1 MEIMKIKVKA
11 FANFREIL
19 GRERDVEVKDGSTIS
34 DLLDELCRTNQK
46 LRSAAFDEPGQ
57 IKDYVI
63 IMKNKKNIDSQDGL
77 GTKLSEGDE
86 VAIFPP
92 VAGNIWS

>member
-19 GRERDVEVKDGSTIS
+19 GRERDVEVKDGSTIN

-46 LRSAAFDEPGQ
+46 LRSAAFDESGQ

-92 VAGNIWS
+92 VAGG